1 MKRQFRDIF
10 SDFVIFFIRPIIVF
24 LMKREITVHHEGD
37 IIKKDREPFILISNH
52 FNTWDAFVVMN
63 SVKKNVRFVAT
74 EIAFLDFAKKIGMMH
89 LARAIKKRVGKM
101 DYSAT
106 KRIFKSLKQGYAVGL
121 FPEGDNTFYGE
132 TLDIYN
138 STGKLL
144 KKAGVDIILIK
155 QQGGYVSQ
163 PRWADFFS
171 KKGVIYTKTS
181 LLLPKE
187 ELETLTPEEINDI
200 VRNAIYNNDYDFQRE
215 KMINFERKNRAEG
228 IERLVYRCNKCGDIL
243 TVYGENHNIM
253 CSNCGV
259 IGTINEYEFIEGN
272 PHDNLVDYT
281 HEMYEHIE
289 DVVNSEFTFNVTL
302 NTVNTEKLKNDSLG
316 EYALHYKDKVLTLTN
331 KDNKTYVFELQKIK
345 YPVNT
350 MRHSFSFDY
359 EDITYNFTDIR
370 HQFALYEMCR
380 FVNGSYKE

>member
-1 MKRQFRDIF
+1 MKKHIRDVF
-10 SDFVIFFIRPIIVF
+10 SDVVIFFIRPIIVF
-24 LMKREITVHHEGD
+24 LMKREIDVIHEGE

-74 EIAFLDFAKKIGMMH
+74 EVAFLDFAKKIGMMH

-101 DYSAT
+101 DYTAT
-106 KRIFKSLKQGYAVGL
+106 KRIFSSLKQGYAVGL

-132 TLDIYN
+132 TLDIYK

-144 KKAGVDIILIK
+144 KRAKVDVVLIK

-181 LLLPKE
+181 LLLKKE
-187 ELETLTPEEINDI
+187 ELENLSENEINRI
-200 VRNAIYNNDYDFQRE
+200 VEEAIYNNDYDFQRE
-215 KMINFERKNRAEG
+215 RMIDFDRDKRAEG
-228 IERLVYRCNKCGDIL
+228 IERLVYRCNKCGGIL
-243 TVYGENHNIM
+243 TVYGKDHDIM
-253 CSNCGV
+253 CKTCGK
-259 IGTINEYEFIEGN
+259 IGTINKYEFIEGN

-289 DVVNSEFTFNVTL
+289 DVVNSEFGFDVTL
-302 NTVNTEKLKNDSLG
+302 NTVNTEKLKNSSLG
-316 EYALHYKDKVLTLTN
+316 TYRVEYKNKILTLTN
-331 KDNKTYVFELQKIK
+331 DKKDTRIFDVTKIK

-359 EDITYNFTDIR
+359 EDKTYNFTDIR

-380 FVNGSYKE
+380 YLNGSYKE